1 MKDLFLKNRSV
12 GDGTSSLRGSLRTR
26 LRHLAP
32 VAAGAS
38 ALAASLTVSALVAA
52 GSGAATLTTSDSPTQ
67 VPAGYTAPAN
77 DGLGIT
83 PGKIKHVWVIIME
96 NKSYDATFTGLNGN
110 SYLWQTLPEQGA
122 LLTNYYGTG
131 HSSEDNYLSLVSGQ
145 APISDDENDCPNY
158 TSMAGTIDTSGSL
171 KTNGN
176 YGQFESA
183 AGPNAPI
190 GDNGCVY
197 PEANTTDQSKDNPSN
212 TVETLFNQM
221 DAAGESWKV
230 YDQDLDGDDNGD
242 GAVTSDNNNTS
253 TQHSDGADVCGAPYS
268 APGPVPSSS
277 QTTNPNVNY
286 ANPGSADSVDQYVP
300 KHNPAPWFASVLNS
314 NDCATH
320 VVPVLGADD
329 KLDSDLSSESSTP
342 DLSVIV
348 PNNCSDA
355 HDAVCA
361 GNNLSGG
368 FESGSNNQIANAP
381 ENYTGGLY
389 AGDLFL
395 QKVIPEIESSKAF
408 ADGGLIDV
416 TFDEAFPPFTWQ
428 NSFVN
433 SNLLPSTAY
442 GAVTTDEAG
451 ETLYGRSV
459 NWEPTGPNVPITVS
473 ATGQVLTPGPGF
485 GSSLDRPNAT
495 TAVPGATVA
504 CSNGTSGSNGWVTTP
519 SDGCLLMGASTTT
532 GTSSDITGTF
542 TAGSAAVTIPDTS
555 KSNPISIKDEGREV
569 NIESTANG
577 GDDGDETQ
585 ESADGGYYL
594 GQVTSTY
601 DPTAATTNSTS
612 PNAFS
617 FQLLNSQGQKV
628 TDLPDGG
635 SFKFTLGAQSAGSD
649 PLFDAYDYTTGGGDT
664 GSVLISPYIKPG
676 TVSNNYY
683 NHYSL
688 LRTLED
694 IFQVDKTSNGTAA
707 AMTTQGGLDGE
718 GHLGYAAQPGLA
730 PFGSDVFTN
739 ASLGDVVNT
748 PTTTVTH
755 TVTKTTTKTKT
766 KKVPVCVVPNVKGYA
781 MAEAKAIIKA
791 AQCRVGRLSG
801 NRKGVV
807 TKQSVRAGKHEN
819 AGAKLG
825 LTFKVKK
832 H

>member
-1 MKDLFLKNRSV
+1 MKGLFLNQESR
-12 GDGTSSLRGSLRTR
+12 GDGHSSLRGSVRQR
-26 LRHLAP
+26 LRRLAP

-38 ALAASLTVSALVAA
+38 ALAASVAVSALVAT
-52 GSGAATLTTSDSPTQ
+52 GSGAAVLTTSDSPTQ
-67 VPAGYTAPAN
+67 VPPGYKAPSN
-77 DGLGIT
+77 DGLGVT

-158 TSMAGTIDTSGSL
+158 TSMAGSIDTTGSL

-176 YGQFESA
+176 YGQFKSA

-197 PEANTTDQSKDNPSN
+197 PEASTSNQTKDNPSN

-221 DAAGESWKV
+221 DAAGKSWKV
-230 YDQDLDGDDNGD
+230 YAQDLDGDANSTGD
-242 GAVTSDNNNTS
+242 TTTS
-253 TQHSDGADVCGAPYS
+253 TSHNAGAQYCGAPYS
-268 APGPVPSSS
+268 APGPVPSST
-277 QTTNPNVNY
+277 QATNPNVHY
-286 ANPGSADSVDQYVP
+286 ANPGSAVANDQYVP
-300 KHNPAPWFASVLNS
+300 KHNPAPWFASLLNS
-314 NDCATH
+314 NDCSTH
-320 VVPVLGADD
+320 VVPALGIND
-329 KLDSDLSSESSTP
+329 KLDSDLSSKSSTP

-368 FESGSNNQIANAP
+368 FSASNKQVANAP
-381 ENYTGGLY
+381 INQTGGLY

-433 SNLLPSTAY
+433 SNLLPSTAF
-442 GAVTTDEAG
+442 GSVTTDEAG

-459 NWEPTGPNVPITVS
+459 NWEPTGPNVPITIS

-519 SDGCLLMGASTTT
+519 SDGCLLMGASTTA
-532 GTSSDITGTF
+532 GTSGNITGTF
-542 TAGSAAVTIPDTS
+542 TAHSAAVTIPNTS
-555 KSNPISIKDEGREV
+555 TSYPISIKDEGREV
-569 NIESTANG
+569 NVLSTANG
-577 GDDGDETQ
+577 GDDGDELQ

-594 GQVTSTY
+594 GQVTNTY
-601 DPTAATTNSTS
+601 DPSAAKTTGSSAPDT
-612 PNAFS
+612 FS
-617 FQLLNSQGQKV
+617 FTLLNSQGKAV

-635 SFKFTLGAQSAGSD
+635 NFKFTLGAQSAGSD

-694 IFQVDKTSNGTAA
+694 IFQVDKISKGTAA
-707 AMTTQGGLDGE
+707 SMTTQGGLDGE

-730 PFGSDVFTN
+730 PFGADVFTD
-739 ASLGDVVNT
+739 ADLRQT
-748 PTTTVTH
+748 AT
-755 TVTKTTTKTKT
+755 
-766 KKVPVCVVPNVKGYA
+766 VPVKRSPVPKKSGQQRRYVVVPNVCGYA
-781 MAEAKAIIKA
+781 LAEAKVILEANGFT
-791 AQCRVGRLSG
+791 VGQLAG
-801 NRKGVV
+801 NQAGVV
-807 TKQSVRAGKHEN
+807 TQQS
-819 AGAKLG
+819 AKVGERLG
-825 LTFKVKK
+825 TGTQVALTLAKK
-832 H
+832 

>member
-1 MKDLFLKNRSV
+1 M
-12 GDGTSSLRGSLRTR
+12 
-26 LRHLAP
+26 A
-32 VAAGAS
+32 
-38 ALAASLTVSALVAA
+38 VSALVAA
-52 GSGAATLTTSDSPTQ
+52 GSGAAVRTTSDSPTQ
-67 VPAGYTAPAN
+67 VPPNYNTPYN
-77 DGLGIT
+77 DGLGVT
-83 PGKIKHVWVIIME
+83 SGSIKHVWVIIME

-158 TSMAGTIDTSGSL
+158 TSMAGSIDTTGSL

-176 YGQFESA
+176 FGQFESA

-197 PEANTTDQSKDNPSN
+197 PDANPTDQSQDNPSN

-221 DAAGESWKV
+221 DAAGKSWKV
-230 YDQDLDGDDNGD
+230 YAQDLDGDANSAGD
-242 GAVTSDNNNTS
+242 TTSSTTHSAGA
-253 TQHSDGADVCGAPYS
+253 QYCGAPYS
-268 APGPVPSSS
+268 APGPVPSST
-277 QTTNPNVNY
+277 QATNPNVNY
-286 ANPGSADSVDQYVP
+286 ANPGSAVANDQYVP
-300 KHNPAPWFASVLNS
+300 KHNPAPWFASVLDS
-314 NDCATH
+314 GECSTH
-320 VVPVLGADD
+320 VAPVLGTNDQFD
-329 KLDSDLSSESSTP
+329 TDLQTKSTTP

-368 FESGSNNQIANAP
+368 FGTGSNSQIANAP
-381 ENYTGGLY
+381 ENQTGGLY

-395 QKVIPEIESSKAF
+395 QKVIPEIESSPAF
-408 ADGGLIDV
+408 SDGGLIDV

-433 SNLLPSTAY
+433 SSLLPSTAF
-442 GAVTTDEAG
+442 GSVTTDEAG

-459 NWEPTGPNVPITVS
+459 NWEPTGPNVPITIS

-519 SDGCLLMGASTTT
+519 SDGCLLMGASTTA
-532 GTSSDITGTF
+532 GTSGDITGTF
-542 TAGSAAVTIPDTS
+542 TADSAAVTIPDTS
-555 KSNPISIKDEGREV
+555 TSYPLSIKDEGREV

-577 GDDGDETQ
+577 GDTGDETQ

-594 GQVTSTY
+594 GQVTNTY
-601 DPTAATTNSTS
+601 DPDAAKTTGSSS
-612 PNAFS
+612 PDTFS
-617 FQLLNSQGQKV
+617 FQLLDSQGKAV

-635 SFKFTLGAQSAGSD
+635 NFKFTLGAQSAGSD

-676 TVSNNYY
+676 TVSNTYY

-694 IFQVDKTSNGTAA
+694 IFQVDKTGDGTAA

-730 PFGSDVFTN
+730 PFGTDVFTN
-739 ASLGDVVNT
+739 SSLDDSA
-748 PTTTVTH
+748 TTVTQTTTTPGK
-755 TVTKTTTKTKT
+755 TVTTPGKTVTTPGQTVTTPGQNVTTPGQNVTTPGKTVT
-766 KKVPVCVVPNVKGYA
+766 RKVPVCVVPNVKGYA
-781 MAEAKAIIKA
+781 LPEATAIIKA
-791 AQCRVGRLSG
+791 AQCKVGKISG
-801 NRKGVV
+801 NTHGVV
-807 TKQSVRAGKHEN
+807 TKQSVAAGKHESS
-819 AGAKLG
+819 GTRLG
-825 LTFKVKK
+825 LTFTAKK
-832 H
+832 R